1 MDIQGL
7 PKSLDDYLVL
17 DQLLAELKDQKKIV
31 EWSHL
36 MRRNGKKDLYFLLRY
51 ILSTSKWK
59 NPEDAKQSFWN
70 KQWLLDRCREVQFDS
85 ENVLDIWARYHG
97 KSTIKTFGFMIQ
109 VLLNYPNATVGV
121 FSVTKMVADSFVNQ
135 VKFELESNELLQG
148 LYPDRF
154 YAEPRKEAGIWT
166 VEKGFTIKRP
176 LNLKDASMRGFGL
189 VDTSFTGHR
198 ISHAIYDDAVNE
210 QSVSTADMVEKV
222 NERWELS
229 LNVGMPGSK
238 RYYIGTFY
246 AHGDSYHHMAQRG
259 VRLRLHPCYKVKE
272 EESVYD
278 KASGLPVS
286 LVHDYDDAVLFSSE
300 HLLKEEKLMGPGTFG
315 VQMLCD
321 PNAGALAGFRH
332 DWIQYYSESPD
343 RLRKKC
349 SVVICIDPASEKKK
363 HNSRTAMWVLGLG
376 DDENYYILDA
386 VIDRLDLHQ
395 RTEALFRL
403 VAQWRPNQVRYER
416 YSMQADIQHIEYV
429 QEQQSFRFP
438 ITEVGGNLSKDDRIQ
453 RLVPLF
459 ANRKVYFPAQL
470 WYRQLEDDKMVNITE
485 RFIHDEFL
493 VFPNSMEKDGLDA
506 LSRICE
512 KDIHLPWP
520 RPRQFDK
527 NEDAW
532 LKELRKKQ
540 RKPVK
545 DWMQA

>member
-1 MDIQGL
+1 MDVPGL
-7 PKSLDDYLVL
+7 PKTISDYGILEQHI
-17 DQLLAELKDQKKIV
+17 DQLSETDKAELY
-31 EWSHL
+31 
-36 MRRNGKKDLYFLLRY
+36 RRNGKKDLFFLLRY

-59 NPEDAKQSFWN
+59 DPEDTTRSFWD
-70 KQWLLDRCREVQFDS
+70 KQWLLDRCREIQFDS
-85 ENVLDIWARYHG
+85 DGVLDIWARYHG

-109 VLLNYPNATVGV
+109 ILLNDPNATVGV
-121 FSVTKMVADSFVNQ
+121 FSVTKMVADAFVQQ
-135 VKFELESNELLQG
+135 VKFELESNQTLQA

-154 YAEPRKEAGIWT
+154 YAEPRKEAGVWT

-210 QSVSTADMVEKV
+210 QSITTADMVEKV
-222 NERWELS
+222 NVAWELS

-259 VRLRLHPCYKVKE
+259 VRLRLHPCYKVVE
-272 EESVYD
+272 EKSVYD
-278 KASGLPVS
+278 QASGLPVT
-286 LVHDYDDAVLFSSE
+286 LHHDRDNAVLFSGD
-300 HLLKEEKLMGPGTFG
+300 HLRKEEKLMGPGTFG

-332 DWIQYYSESPD
+332 EWLQYYGESPD
-343 RLRKKC
+343 RVRKRC
-349 SVVICIDPASEKKK
+349 NVVVLVDPASEKKK
-363 HNSRTAMWVLGLG
+363 HNSRTAMWVVGLG

-386 VIDRLDLHQ
+386 VIDRLDLDQ
-395 RTEALFRL
+395 RTETLFRL
-403 VAQWRPNQVRYER
+403 VAQWRPNQVRYEK
-416 YSMQADIQHIEYV
+416 YSMQADIQHVQYV

-459 ANRKVYFPAQL
+459 AQRKVYFPNHI
-470 WYRQLEDDKMVNITE
+470 WYRQVDDDKLVNITE
-485 RFIHDEFL
+485 RFIHDEYL
-493 VFPNSMEKDGLDA
+493 VFPNSIVKDGLDA

-512 KDIHLPWP
+512 SDLHLPWP
-520 RPRQFDK
+520 RPREFEK
-527 NEDAW
+527 NQDVW

-540 RKPVK
+540 RKPQT
-545 DWMQA
+545 DWMMA